1 MKTTEVDVFFADT
14 RDHDCDEM
22 VGQLGRDCIERLA
35 RITHPRRRE
44 QFILGRFLLHHALRH
59 KHGTVAE
66 GWILDAASGK
76 PCLNGVGA
84 PEISLSHSRELVACA
99 IAPVAVGLDVE
110 YCRERDFVALAEQIC
125 GPAELRRFLS
135 LPVSERSLGFYR
147 MWTIKEAAFKLDG
160 RYNVRVGSPM
170 PLAFHANGLRYQY
183 FQPSVD
189 FLATLVARTDRTL
202 CLTWHPPSSVRSK

>member
-22 VGQLGRDCIERLA
+22 VGQLGRDCMERLA
-35 RITHPRRRE
+35 RITHPCRRE
-44 QFILGRFLLHHALRH
+44 QFILGRFLLRHALRH

-76 PCLNGVGA
+76 PYLSGVGA

-125 GPAELRRFLS
+125 GPAELRHFLS
-135 LPVSERSLGFYR
+135 LPVFERSLGFYR
-147 MWTIKEAAFKLDG
+147 MWTLKEATFKLYG
-160 RYNVRVGSPM
+160 RDNVQPGNPM
-170 PLAFHANGLRYQY
+170 PLAFHASGLRYQY
-183 FQPSVD
+183 FWPGVD
-189 FLATLVARTDRTL
+189 FFAALVARTDCTL
-202 CLTWHPPSSVRSK
+202 CLKVHPPSSVRSK